1 MLLAINLNTRAVF
14 ITIFTIVLL
23 SSPSLARQ
31 EWDLVSSERG
41 VDRFPLVS
49 DSFDTPILLAKEE
62 EEGVKIAT
70 GSFLKDVKEV
80 TGKSLRQLEN
90 IEENH
95 SKRLLIVGT
104 VGENTLINRLV
115 QEGKLDVRAVA
126 GKWEAFVIQTLQN
139 PFPGVEEALVIAGSD
154 KRGTIFGIYEMSQQI
169 GVSPWN
175 WWADVPVKKS
185 ASLYVKKGRFS
196 LGSPAVKYRGI
207 FINDEAPALSGWAH
221 EKFGGFNHK
230 FYEKVYELILR
241 LKGNFL
247 WPAMWGRSLYEDD
260 PMNPVLADK
269 YGVVIGTSHHE
280 PLMRAH
286 VDWARHGEGEWD
298 YTQNEEKLRQFWREG
313 IERMGNH
320 ESLVTIGMRGDGDEA
335 MSEESN
341 VELLEKIVDD
351 QREIIAEVTGKPA
364 HETPQVWALYKEVQ
378 EYYDKGMRVPDD
390 VTLLLCDDNW
400 GNVRKLPKIGEKQ
413 HSGGYGM
420 YYHFDY
426 VGGPRNYKWLNT
438 NPIPRVWEQMHLT
451 YEHGVDEIWIVNVG
465 DIKPMELPISFFLD
479 YAWNPNAWPAERL
492 PEYTR
497 KWAGTQFGEKFEG
510 EIAEILDLYTK
521 YNGRRTPEMLDQNTY
536 SLTHYREAERVVTD
550 YKVLANKAQ
559 AIYEE
564 LEEQYKPAY
573 YQLVLFPVLACS
585 NLHEMYLA
593 TAKNRLYAQQGRA
606 LTNEMAQKV
615 EELFVR
621 DAELTRYYNEELSDG
636 KWNHMMDQTHIG
648 YTYWQEPKSNVM
660 PEVKHIE
667 LPETGSLGVAL
678 SEGEA
683 FYPNTQELVAEEISP
698 YQTYR
703 QYIHLFNRG
712 KSPVQFEV
720 DKKPNWLTLEEI
732 SGEVI
737 DQHSLSIKVDWEK
750 VPLGK
755 TEGTMMIKSGKD
767 KVKIRVPV
775 HRFEVPEDFAG
786 FVESSG
792 YVSMEAAHFT
802 SKEEITPVSWQ
813 VVPGLGKTGSA
824 ITAFPV
830 AYDTKDTNALK
841 HHISFDAYFTSS
853 GEITIYTYL
862 SPTLNFKNTEEG
874 LRFGISID
882 DEEPQ
887 IISMHKDEKPG
898 SWDKWVGESINIKS
912 SRHGINQPGKHQIK
926 LWLVDPGVVIQKIVV
941 DTGGLKDSYLGP
953 EESFLKITNK

>member
-1 MLLAINLNTRAVF
+1 MPALKAQQLAE
-14 ITIFTIVLL
+14 IV
-23 SSPSLARQ
+23 SF
-31 EWDLVSSERG
+31 EENETD
-41 VDRFPLVS
+41 FPLVGPNGS
-49 DSFDTPILLAKEE
+49 TAFLLEADTD
-62 EEGVKIAT
+62 EGVKIAADNLLNDIRAVT
-70 GSFLKDVKEV
+70 GVAPKLFDRLLDGQVSRTVIIGTIGESNLINELIESRKLEAADVGGKRESFL
-80 TGKSLRQLEN
+80 
-90 IEENH
+90 
-95 SKRLLIVGT
+95 
-104 VGENTLINRLV
+104 
-115 QEGKLDVRAVA
+115 
-126 GKWEAFVIQTLQN
+126 IQTIQN
-139 PFPGVEEALVIAGSD
+139 PFPGIEEALVIAGSD
-154 KRGTIFGIYEMSQQI
+154 KRGTIFGIYEMSEQI
-169 GVSPWN
+169 GVSPWS

-185 ASLYVKKGRFS
+185 TSLYIKKGRYS

-207 FINDEAPALSGWAH
+207 FINDEAPALGGWAH
-221 EKFGGFNHK
+221 EKFGGFNHG
-230 FYEKVYELILR
+230 FYQKVYELILR

-260 PMNPVLADK
+260 PLNPVLADK

-286 VDWARHGEGEWD
+286 VDWAKHGEGEWD
-298 YTQNEEKLRQFWREG
+298 YTKNEEKLRQFWREG
-313 IERMGNH
+313 IVRMGSH
-320 ESLVTIGMRGDGDEA
+320 ESLVTVGMRGDGDEA

-341 VELLEKIVDD
+341 VELLERIVDD

-364 HETPQVWALYKEVQ
+364 SEIPQVWALYKEVQ

-438 NPIPRVWEQMHLT
+438 SPIPRIWEQMHLT

-479 YAWNPNAWPAERL
+479 YAWNPNVWPAERL
-492 PEYTR
+492 SEYTR
-497 KWAGTQFGEKFEG
+497 EWAAQQFGEKFKG
-510 EIAEILDLYTK
+510 EIAEILELYTK

-536 SLTHYREAERVVTD
+536 SLSNYQEAERVVAD
-550 YKVLANKAQ
+550 YKVLARKAE
-559 AIYEE
+559 AIYEK
-564 LEEQYKPAY
+564 LEMQYKPAY

-585 NLHEMYLA
+585 NLHELYLA
-593 TAKNRLYAQQGRA
+593 VAQNQLYARQGRA
-606 LTNEMAQKV
+606 LTNDMAQKV
-615 EELFVR
+615 EELFAR

-660 PEVKHIE
+660 PEVERIE
-667 LPETGSLGVAL
+667 LPETGSLGVVI

-683 FYPNTQELVAEEISP
+683 FYPKTQELVAEEISP
-698 YQTYR
+698 YQTYG

-720 DKKPNWLTLEEI
+720 DKKPSWLILEEI
-732 SGEVI
+732 SGEVK
-737 DQHSLSIKVDWEK
+737 DQKRLSLNVDWEK
-750 VPLGK
+750 VPVGN
-755 TEGTMMIKSGKD
+755 TEGTMLIKSGKD

-775 HRFEVPEDFAG
+775 HRFEVPEDFTA
-786 FVESSG
+786 FVESNG
-792 YVSMEAAHFT
+792 YISIEADHFT

-813 VVPGLGKTGSA
+813 VIPGLGKTGSA

-830 AYDTKDTNALK
+830 AYETEDTGALK

-853 GEITIYTYL
+853 GQITIHTYM

-887 IISMHKDEKPG
+887 IISMHKEERPG

-912 SRHGINQPGKHQIK
+912 SRHHIDQPGKHQIK
-926 LWLVDPGVVIQKIVV
+926 LWLVDPGVVVQKIVV

-953 EESFLKITNK
+953 EESFFKISNK